1 LVGLLTWPVGLSVS
15 VGELLELLV
24 GALSPEQWRVPHG
37 LGIVYRVAASRRPVG
52 EALRGALA

>member
-1 LVGLLTWPVGLSVS
+1 MSVS